1 MCAKHIVNYKKLID
15 KINIKSG
22 DIILI
27 NSNFLYIFLK
37 LKEKKKIFSF
47 DRFINEL
54 HFKIGNKGTILIP
67 AYSWEFCKKKEFDY
81 NKTKSICGSLPNYFI
96 GKETFQRTQ
105 NPIYSFLVKGFYQK
119 YLCSLK
125 NKDSFGNNSIFEFLK
140 KKKQKI
146 YF

>member
-15 KINIKSG
+15 KINIKTG

-54 HFKIGNKGTILIP
+54 HFKIGK
-67 AYSWEFCKKKEFDY
+67 
-81 NKTKSICGSLPNYFI
+81 
-96 GKETFQRTQ
+96 
-105 NPIYSFLVKGFYQK
+105 
-119 YLCSLK
+119 
-125 NKDSFGNNSIFEFLK
+125 
-140 KKKQKI
+140 
-146 YF
+146 